1 MANHGSKIKILS
13 LNCNGLNNKLKR
25 TSVLSWL
32 ASNHKGLTFL
42 QETHSSEAVELD
54 WNKYASDYNIWYSH
68 GTNRARGVCTMIPKQ
83 LSYKVVKQISDENG
97 RFLLLHTFID
107 NSEFVL
113 VNLYAPTKDN
123 PEEQKLFLNF
133 VREHL
138 CHFLGKRI
146 IMGGD
151 FNIYM
156 NPELDKKG
164 GICEK
169 QSECSVILQDLVDEL
184 NLCDIYRLQNPD
196 QHRYTWRNKGRN
208 GWVHSRLDM
217 FLVSQ
222 DLQFQKIKALIHPG
236 IKSDHSLIEISFVT
250 SKDWVRGK
258 GFYKFNTTLLKDKF
272 YVDMINKEITELENE
287 NKSSQNK
294 ALFWDYC
301 KCKFRGL
308 TISYSSFKSK
318 QQKMVEAQLSAEVES
333 LEQVIS
339 ETPSPDLLN
348 RYQETKQLL
357 EEIHITK
364 AKGHLTRSRAQDIE
378 ENEKCSKYFC
388 QSKKGITILNVLSA

>member
-1 MANHGSKIKILS
+1 MANNGSKIKILS

-32 ASNHKGLTFL
+32 TSNHKGLTFL
-42 QETHSSEAVELD
+42 QETHSSKAVELD

-138 CHFLGKRI
+138 CYFLGKKI

-196 QHRYTWRNKGRN
+196 KHRYTWRNKGIN

-222 DLQFQKIKALIHPG
+222 DLQFQKIKALIYPS
-236 IKSDHSLIEISFVT
+236 IKSDHSLIEINFDI

-258 GFYKFNTTLLKDKF
+258 GFYKFNTSLLKDKF
-272 YVDMINKEITELENE
+272 YVDMIEITELENE
-287 NKSSQNK
+287 NKSTQNK

-333 LEQVIS
+333 LEQVIG
-339 ETPSPDLLN
+339 ETPSSDLLN

-378 ENEKCSKYFC
+378 ENEKCSK
-388 QSKKGITILNVLSA
+388 

>member
-1 MANHGSKIKILS
+1 M
-13 LNCNGLNNKLKR
+13 
-25 TSVLSWL
+25 
-32 ASNHKGLTFL
+32 SNIFK
-42 QETHSSEAVELD
+42 
-54 WNKYASDYNIWYSH
+54 SDYIGH
-68 GTNRARGVCTMIPKQ
+68 VTNRARGVCTMIPKQ

-146 IMGGD
+146 IMRGD

-196 QHRYTWRNKGRN
+196 KHRYTWRNKGRN

-222 DLQFQKIKALIHPG
+222 DLQFQKIKALIHPSLVIKILKCWHEIYTVVPTSYTDMLQEKLCNNTLIQVGGKPLNKEFDSFTRKG
-236 IKSDHSLIEISFVT
+236 ILCISDLVENKVLISRDRLNEKFECNIPIMLYNSLISSIPFHWKEEIS
-250 SKDWVRGK
+250 RN
-258 GFYKFNTTLLKDKF
+258 YKPIMYDTYDIPHLKKK
-272 YVDMINKEITELENE
+272 I
-287 NKSSQNK
+287 
-294 ALFWDYC
+294 
-301 KCKFRGL
+301 
-308 TISYSSFKSK
+308 FKSIP
-318 QQKMVEAQLSAEVES
+318 VRPIFSDILFSEFLIRYHILLLHYCIHLSYTHFA
-333 LEQVIS
+333 
-339 ETPSPDLLN
+339 
-348 RYQETKQLL
+348 
-357 EEIHITK
+357 
-364 AKGHLTRSRAQDIE
+364 
-378 ENEKCSKYFC
+378 NE
-388 QSKKGITILNVLSA
+388 